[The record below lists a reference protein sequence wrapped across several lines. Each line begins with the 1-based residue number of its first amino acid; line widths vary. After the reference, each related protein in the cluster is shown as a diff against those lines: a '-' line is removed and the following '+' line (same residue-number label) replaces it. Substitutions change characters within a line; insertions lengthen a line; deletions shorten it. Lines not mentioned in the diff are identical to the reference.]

1 MLFARRCIVHLKD
14 SGTSS
19 IKMVWLVQIKPD
31 STDWTDGASSVRL
44 SSASGLFESAQILMC
59 HLRENNSLTMLSLS
73 VCLPA
78 ENRILSILL
87 AVDRHRHRWS
97 SRNICTYNTKQ
108 ASPPSAKELDHGL
121 KICSSQKQNLHL
133 LSDIIKISSH
143 LITEYK
149 CFLVVFEAHKG

>member
-1 MLFARRCIVHLKD
+1 MLEEYFIAMLFARRCIVQLKD

-19 IKMVWLVQIKPD
+19 IKMVWLVQFKPD

-87 AVDRHRHRWS
+87 AVDRHRHR
-97 SRNICTYNTKQ
+97 
-108 ASPPSAKELDHGL
+108 
-121 KICSSQKQNLHL
+121 
-133 LSDIIKISSH
+133 
-143 LITEYK
+143 
-149 CFLVVFEAHKG
+149 